1 MTDLSKFNNKGEERK
16 PNAPSTPHTP
26 SIAIDYA
33 LYEKYLEGSDLSES
47 QKRDFLD
54 ALWSIMVSF
63 VDLGFE
69 IHPLQQAQTPCEQ
82 NGEQNGNS
90 ADHLFQSVQQMIDCE
105 TQPKQD
111 DRSQKEPHSGPKFE
125 P

>member
-1 MTDLSKFNNKGEERK
+1 MTDLSKFNNKGEEGK
-16 PNAPSTPHTP
+16 PGAPSTSHTP

-33 LYEKYLEGSDLSES
+33 LYEQYLEGSDLSET
-47 QKRDFLD
+47 QKQDFLD

-69 IHPLQQAQTPCEQ
+69 IHPLQQAQAHCKK
-82 NGEQNGNS
+82 NREQNGNS

-111 DRSQKEPHSGPKFE
+111 GRPQKEPHSGPKFE